1 VVQHFET
8 QFCYKRIQMPGTG
21 IGLKR
26 FNVSTLP
33 VQREN
38 LTQIE
43 KYCNMKVGFH
53 LEANR
58 QSQDSGQLQKLKTQE
73 SKVVEGVGI

>member
-1 VVQHFET
+1 
-8 QFCYKRIQMPGTG
+8 
-21 IGLKR
+21 
-26 FNVSTLP
+26 
-33 VQREN
+33 
-38 LTQIE
+38 
-43 KYCNMKVGFH
+43 MKVGFH